1 MKATLQ
7 VSHDAL
13 QDGFVAVFLPKNQ
26 DKMYVR
32 SVQVTT
38 RIVKRSIFM
47 NCFMSSIYSFLQL
60 KIICIIKVTPE
71 ALLPITNLS
80 SQI

>member
-1 MKATLQ
+1 MYSWTQLCHTLK
-7 VSHDAL
+7 VFYKTVISSHEDHPPFTHDAL
-13 QDGFVAVFLPKNQ
+13 QDGFVAVSLPKNQ

-47 NCFMSSIYSFLQL
+47 NCFKSSIYSFLH
-60 KIICIIKVTPE
+60 C
-71 ALLPITNLS
+71 
-80 SQI
+80 